1 MFLSETGWNFPNQL
15 TELLA
20 EIAVEEIAAE
30 ELAEIAVERLAEI
43 EELAEIAA
51 EEPAEIAVVLQSY
64 SAEVLHYFLTEFVE
78 VGSKYCPITDWA
90 LLVEGEV
97 EKIVVGSSEKLEGRG
112 LW

>member
-1 MFLSETGWNFPNQL
+1 M
-15 TELLA
+15 LA
-20 EIAVEEIAAE
+20 TLKGA
-30 ELAEIAVERLAEI
+30 
-43 EELAEIAA
+43 
-51 EEPAEIAVVLQSY
+51 S
-64 SAEVLHYFLTEFVE
+64 EFVE

>member
-30 ELAEIAVERLAEI
+30 EL
-43 EELAEIAA
+43 
-51 EEPAEIAVVLQSY
+51 AEIAVVLQSY